1 LEHLFITRDCAV
13 ANPRKGAGM
22 TVAKDGEIAKLEILL
37 AEEQRRA
44 DQAWANYRDVFHQMV
59 EYKML
64 LQDVHRMLNG
74 EQK

>member
-1 LEHLFITRDCAV
+1 
-13 ANPRKGAGM
+13 M
-22 TVAKDGEIAKLEILL
+22 TVAKDRKIAKLEILL